1 MPERSRPPAFREARR
16 DSLIFGRPSIGEAEI
31 AEVVDS
37 LRSGWIGTGPKV
49 ARFEAALGEYLGVPH
64 VRCLSSCTASL
75 YLALRLAGIG
85 HGDEVIV
92 PAMTFLATANAVEHA
107 GATPV
112 VVDVEPDTGLIALDA
127 AEAAVTPR
135 TRAVIPVHLA
145 GRPVD
150 LGAVAAMAAVDG
162 LEVIE
167 DAAHAIG
174 GELGGRRI
182 GAHGNLTA
190 FSFYANKNVSTGE
203 GGALVCPDAEQFER
217 ARRLAQ
223 QGLSDNAWA
232 RFNGSE
238 PRGSGAGEPGF
249 KHNMADLQAALGIHQ
264 LARLDESIALREA
277 QWADYDDGLASLPLT
292 LPPPPA
298 PGTRHARHLYR
309 VLVEPDAPL
318 SRDDLV
324 LALRA
329 RRIGTGVHY
338 RALHTHPYY
347 RDRYAIDPHSLPVA
361 TDMAQ
366 RTLSLPLGPSVTP
379 DDQADVIAALHDELG

>member
-1 MPERSRPPAFREARR
+1 VPERSRPPAFREARR

-112 VVDVEPDTGLIALDA
+112 LVDVEPDTGLIALDA

-135 TRAVIPVHLA
+135 TRAVI
-145 GRPVD
+145 
-150 LGAVAAMAAVDG
+150 
-162 LEVIE
+162 E

-174 GELGGRRI
+174 AELGGRRI

-190 FSFYANKNVSTGE
+190 FSFYANKNVATGE

-238 PRGSGAGEPGF
+238 PRGSDAGEPGF

-277 QWADYDDGLASLPLT
+277 QWAEYDDGLASLPLT

-309 VLVEPDAPL
+309 VLVEPEAPL

-361 TDMAQ
+361 TDMGQ